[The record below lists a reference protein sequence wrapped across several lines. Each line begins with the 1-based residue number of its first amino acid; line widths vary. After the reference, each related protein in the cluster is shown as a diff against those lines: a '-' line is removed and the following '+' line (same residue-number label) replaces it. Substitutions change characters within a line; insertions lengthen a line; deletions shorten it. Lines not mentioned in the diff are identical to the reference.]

1 MTPTLPQKC
10 AQAGFDKTPPRFFT
24 NTVEAGI
31 EPYSG
36 ENTAAALG
44 EYLTFRIQ
52 VLSGALSL
60 SPAVCAFRV

>member
-1 MTPTLPQKC
+1 M
-10 AQAGFDKTPPRFFT
+10 PPRFFT
-24 NTVEAGI
+24 NTAEAGI

-44 EYLTFRIQ
+44 DYLTFRTQ

-60 SPAVCAFRV
+60 SPAVCAFRVQVRV